1 MNKEKILEEAKRI
14 LESKKQNK
22 SGLRSLG
29 IICGSKWDNISG
41 AITVLSELVSFIE
54 ADDKKISEINKYL
67 KGTSCLGYCKVD
79 SVKYDDEDNIV
90 LVLTNETEI
99 LLEPNVITE
108 FLEKPFD
115 DINSVC
121 GDYTVLAQVSY
132 SQHLGVICACYDERS
147 SKIVYKPYSELTE
160 VKNNA
165 L

>member
-1 MNKEKILEEAKRI
+1 MNKEKILEEVKRI
-14 LESKKQNK
+14 LESKQQDKK
-22 SGLRSLG
+22 DLRSLG
-29 IICGSKWDNISG
+29 ILCGSKWDNTSG

-54 ADDKKISEINKYL
+54 ADDKKIFEINKYL

-115 DINSVC
+115 DINSIC
-121 GDYTVLAQVSY
+121 GDYTVLAQVGY
-132 SQHLGVICACYDERS
+132 SPTYGVVCACYDDHA
-147 SKIVYKPYSELTE
+147 KE
-160 VKNNA
+160 VVFKLLSDIMDHENK
-165 L
+165 

>member
-1 MNKEKILEEAKRI
+1 MNKEKILEEVKRI
-14 LESKKQNK
+14 LESKQQDKK
-22 SGLRSLG
+22 DLRSLG
-29 IICGSKWDNISG
+29 IICGSKWDNIFG

-90 LVLTNETEI
+90 LVLTDETEI

-115 DINSVC
+115 DINSIC

-132 SQHLGVICACYDERS
+132 SQHLGVICACYDDHAKGVVFKLLSDIMDHE
-147 SKIVYKPYSELTE
+147 K
-160 VKNNA
+160 
-165 L
+165 

>member
-1 MNKEKILEEAKRI
+1 MNKEKILEEAKRM

-29 IICGSKWDNISG
+29 IICGPKWDDISG
-41 AITVLSELVSFIE
+41 AIAALSELISFIE

-115 DINSVC
+115 DINSIC
-121 GDYTVLAQVSY
+121 GDYTVLAQVGY
-132 SQHLGVICACYDERS
+132 SPTYGVVCACYDDH
-147 SKIVYKPYSELTE
+147 VNE
-160 VKNNA
+160 VVFKLLSDIMDHENK
-165 L
+165 